1 MDDKNRIGDFLA
13 KLRNEKGYTQQ
24 KLADKI
30 HVTNKAIS
38 NWENGR
44 SNPDLD
50 MMKELAKIFDVT
62 VDELYA
68 GKRVDEKD
76 VIFKRK
82 LKKIFIRAF
91 ITMFII
97 NFLLLLFYFLLTVNS
112 VKFYVLYLEED
123 SINTTGG
130 YYIVNKNKSILHLDK
145 LELDSNIDS
154 NTYIE
159 LYEKSNA
166 SNAILYSGFNSNI
179 DLYNVIISDLDEIYL
194 KLTFVEDEESTEKI
208 YKLNFYPKY
217 IDHKFVNINEKSSA
231 TYVNDLLDNNKL
243 IDKLLELGFHEQGEF
258 LYFKEEKTKK
268 EKITT
273 YVDANFKSYNK
284 VVESKNFKKLISYY
298 RDIDS
303 IDVQF
308 LDSKNNIYKE
318 FRYEIPKEI
327 LECTI
332 GRCDDVADLESI
344 KEDIAIIKLFK

>member
-1 MDDKNRIGDFLA
+1 MDEKNRTGEFLA

-82 LKKIFIRAF
+82 IKKLFIRSF
-91 ITMFII
+91 ITLFVI
-97 NFLLLLFYFLLTVNS
+97 NFLLLFVYFLLTVNS
-112 VKFYVLYLEED
+112 VKFYVLDLD
-123 SINTTGG
+123 DDFINTTGG

-145 LELDSNIDS
+145 LELDSDIDS

-159 LYEKSNA
+159 LYEKSSTENI
-166 SNAILYSGFNSNI
+166 ILYSGFNSNI
-179 DLYNVIISDLDEIYL
+179 DLYNVIVSDLNDVYL
-194 KLTFVEDEESTEKI
+194 KITFVEDEEVTDKI

-231 TYVNDLLDNNKL
+231 VYLNALSDNNEL
-243 IDKLLELGFHEQGEF
+243 VDKLVELGFHDQGE
-258 LYFKEEKTKK
+258 LLSFKEEKTKK

-273 YVDANFKSYNK
+273 YVDANIYTYNK
-284 VVESKNFKKLISYY
+284 IVESKDSRKLITYY
-298 RDIDS
+298 KELDT

-318 FRYEIPKEI
+318 FRYEPEKEI
-327 LECTI
+327 IVCVI
-332 GRCDDVADLESI
+332 GRCDDVIDVEEI
-344 KEDIAIIKLFK
+344 EEDISIVKLFK

>member
-1 MDDKNRIGDFLA
+1 MDEKNRTGEFLA

-30 HVTNKAIS
+30 HVSNKAIS

-82 LKKIFIRAF
+82 FKKLFIRAF

-97 NFLLLLFYFLLTVNS
+97 NFLLLLVYFLLTVNS
-112 VKFYVLYLEED
+112 VKFYVLDLD
-123 SINTTGG
+123 DDLINTTGG

-145 LELDSNIDS
+145 LELDSNIDT

-159 LYEKSNA
+159 MYEKSSTGNI
-166 SNAILYSGFNSNI
+166 ILYSGFNTVITLENVLINNI
-179 DLYNVIISDLDEIYL
+179 DEIYL
-194 KLTFVEDEESTEKI
+194 KVIFSNNGETNEKI
-208 YKLNFYPKY
+208 YKINFQSKY
-217 IDHKFVNINEKSSA
+217 VDHKFVNFSKTISLNYINDPK
-231 TYVNDLLDNNKL
+231 NNNEL
-243 IDKLLELGFHEQGEF
+243 IDKLIELGFREQGEY
-258 LYFKEEKTKK
+258 LYFKEEKIKK

-273 YVDANFKSYNK
+273 YVDINAYTYNK
-284 VVESKNFKKLISYY
+284 IVESGDSRKIITYYKKL
-298 RDIDS
+298 DTL
-303 IDVQF
+303 DVQF
-308 LDSKNNIYKE
+308 LDNKNNIYKE
-318 FRYEIPKEI
+318 FRYRIAKEF
-327 LECTI
+327 LDCKI
-332 GRCDDVADLESI
+332 GRFNDTDDIESI
-344 KEDIAIIKLFK
+344 KEDIAIVKLFK